1 MTLLITPNMISL
13 VIQKTNSMSR
23 MVMNAEIGSKD
34 SKEQTHEEQRHKES
48 YRQREKEVK
57 SAKKTF

>member
-1 MTLLITPNMISL
+1 MISL